1 MSLNK
6 NIAYLLGGTGIAQ
19 IFTFAISPLLTRL
32 YTPKDFGILGTVLAA
47 SSIIAVVA
55 HLRLNLAIALSSS
68 VEKAKVILKLSMI
81 LTLLISFFSSLGIY
95 VYSQIMG
102 NQDYTWL
109 IVSFIF
115 LFSVLNSNIDIL
127 NYWQSYRLRHKESAR
142 NSVIRSITTGVFQ
155 TALSIFTPLGL
166 IIGGLIGASASVF
179 MYIKEIFK
187 VGENKIEAPVGFKV
201 IRETLKDNSS
211 FPLYSMPQGLL
222 ASGSL
227 NAVPIILG
235 SAFGIVVAGQYWL
248 AYRILLAPIAL
259 LGGAYRQVLHPVF
272 SNIDAL
278 TIEKVKT
285 AKQHTVYFFI
295 LLIPIMFFCFLFLEK
310 IFTFIF
316 GKDWSQ
322 AGTFASWLV
331 LCFSLDIIKVP
342 SISIIHALKLHKKFL
357 IFEIVLG
364 ISRVSSL
371 LLSLKLNDPTLSII
385 IFTFVNL
392 ISTFL
397 LIYLVLYSWIK
408 LRV

>member
-1 MSLNK
+1 MILKK
-6 NIAYLLGGTGIAQ
+6 NIVYLLGGTGIAQ
-19 IFTFAISPLLTRL
+19 VFTFAISPILTRL
-32 YTPKDFGILGTVLAA
+32 YTPKDFGILGVVLAA

-55 HLRLNLAIALSSS
+55 HLRLNLAIALASSI
-68 VEKAKVILKLSMI
+68 EKAKIILKLSMI
-81 LTLLISFFSSLGIY
+81 LTLMISFFSSLGIY
-95 VYSQIMG
+95 IYSQIAG

-109 IVSFIF
+109 IIGFIF

-127 NYWQSYRLRHKESAR
+127 NYWQSYRGRHKQSAR
-142 NSVIRSITTGVFQ
+142 NSVIRSTTTGIFQIVF
-155 TALSIFTPLGL
+155 SMFTPLGL
-166 IIGGLIGASASVF
+166 IIGGLVGASASVF

-187 VGENKIEAPVGFKV
+187 VGENKIQAHVN
-201 IRETLKDNSS
+201 LKIIKDTMKENKS

-222 ASGSL
+222 ASASL

-272 SNIDAL
+272 SNINTL
-278 TIEKVKT
+278 TKVKVET
-285 AKQHTVYFFI
+285 AKKHTVYFFI
-295 LLIPIMFFCFLFLEK
+295 LLIPIMLFCFIFLEK

-322 AGTFASWLV
+322 AGAFASWLV

-357 IFEIVLG
+357 IFEIFLG
-364 ISRVSSL
+364 FFRV
-371 LLSLKLNDPTLSII
+371 LSLFFSLQFNDPTLSIV
-385 IFTFVNL
+385 IFTSINL
-392 ISTFL
+392 ILTFI
-397 LIYLVLYSWIK
+397 LIYLVLYRWVR